1 MTYRELKDAEDIVP
15 CKSIIRSIEMRWAKA
30 DQEVFIA
37 AVILNPFIQTA
48 PFSPLPFL
56 TVGGIHVMLSR
67 LWSRFYPNSVI
78 PDELSEQT
86 TNYLDGSGIFKN
98 FTNLVDIEV
107 KNAKLKV
114 CYIFTSLEH
123 IIEWRKQ

>member
-1 MTYRELKDAEDIVP
+1 MTYRGLRDPEDILP

-56 TVGGIHVMLSR
+56 TVGGIHIMLQQ
-67 LWSRFYPNSVI
+67 LWSRLYPNTI
-78 PDELSEQT
+78 APDELSEQIT
-86 TNYLDGSGIFKN
+86 DYLEGSGIFLHLS
-98 FTNLVDIEV
+98 TLIDVE
-107 KNAKLKV
+107 AKRAELKV
-114 CYIFTSLEH
+114 CYMCFNSAELITE
-123 IIEWRKQ
+123 